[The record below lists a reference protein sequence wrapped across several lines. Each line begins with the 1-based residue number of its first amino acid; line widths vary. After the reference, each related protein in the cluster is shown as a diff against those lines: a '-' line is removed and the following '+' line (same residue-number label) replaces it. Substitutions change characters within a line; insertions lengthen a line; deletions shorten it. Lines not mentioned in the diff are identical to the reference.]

1 MRNAAQSRDAGEA
14 AWSPASF
21 CDHWERLHA
30 KAAQVAA
37 LAQLSPEPL
46 DGPLARFPGELDRA
60 PPWQRA
66 LAQQGV
72 EDIEAMMRPGL
83 AALEIVTQR
92 QGATTAPA
100 LALWREF
107 YNARRAVMAITHA

>member
-1 MRNAAQSRDAGEA
+1 MRTAARDPEPGEG

-21 CDHWERLHA
+21 TDQWHHLHA
-30 KAAQVAA
+30 EAAQVAR
-37 LAQLSPEPL
+37 LAQLSPEPIV
-46 DGPLARFPGELDRA
+46 GPLAQFPSELNRA
-60 PPWQRA
+60 PQWQRA

-72 EDIEAMMRPGL
+72 EDIEAMIRPGL

-92 QGATTAPA
+92 KGAATAPA

-107 YNARRAVMAITHA
+107 YNARRAIMAITHP